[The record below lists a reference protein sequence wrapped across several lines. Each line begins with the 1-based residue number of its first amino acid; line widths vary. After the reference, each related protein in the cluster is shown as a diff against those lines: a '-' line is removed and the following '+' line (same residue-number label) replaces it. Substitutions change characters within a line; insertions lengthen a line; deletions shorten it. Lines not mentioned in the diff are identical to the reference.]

1 MAASAKIIDLRNLL
15 AERFP
20 HPSCTT
26 AKRLNTGLPFLE
38 ESIGGGL
45 PRGAIT
51 ELISPGTSAGSAS
64 LIHALVHCAYRDNYF
79 LALIDGRDSFD
90 PCGLDNAWLQHLLWV
105 RCSKAS
111 EAVKAADLL
120 LRDGNF
126 PLVIVDLVLNAPE
139 ELRKIPQTNWYRL
152 QRLVEV
158 LPTACLVLTRYEMVS
173 SAQLKLVLENSW
185 DIQTFESEDALSR
198 LRIVV
203 KRSHV
208 QIELRISSQR
218 STRHD
223 VRHDLFAEFLFAGS
237 HAASAG
243 TLRKTSSVDRRTR
256 KETGHHSTERS
267 RRKRRYSKRNDP
279 EPGVGAIIA
288 GGHQSSCTHAG
299 KIDTGNF
306 ASLRVYSQSFCGRH
320 CAGCLHSSVYELPQF
335 E

>member
-1 MAASAKIIDLRNLL
+1 MAAGAKIIDLRNLL

-26 AKRLNTGLPFLE
+26 ARRLITGLRFLE

-51 ELISPGTSAGSAS
+51 EMIRPGTSSGSAS
-64 LIHALVHCAYRDNYF
+64 LIRALVHCAYRDNYF

-152 QRLVEV
+152 QRLVEMI
-158 LPTACLVLTRYEMVS
+158 PTACLVLTRYEMIGG
-173 SAQLKLVLENSW
+173 AQLKLVLQNSW
-185 DIQTFESEDALSR
+185 NLESLETQDALSGM
-198 LRIVV
+198 RIIV

-208 QIELRISSQR
+208 SGVAGRDIALR
-218 STRHD
+218 
-223 VRHDLFAEFLFAGS
+223 
-237 HAASAG
+237 
-243 TLRKTSSVDRRTR
+243 
-256 KETGHHSTERS
+256 
-267 RRKRRYSKRNDP
+267 
-279 EPGVGAIIA
+279 
-288 GGHQSSCTHAG
+288 
-299 KIDTGNF
+299 
-306 ASLRVYSQSFCGRH
+306 
-320 CAGCLHSSVYELPQF
+320 
-335 E
+335 